1 MSGRMQEATQPIVPV
16 AAPPGDL
23 YEAAAAA
30 REEVQDQLS
39 SMIDRRDEAAAQ
51 LRQGTTM
58 SDLERT
64 TLERHLQ
71 DLNKAVLELE
81 GRLAEAELAQARAAA
96 VPGAITLSQPRPP
109 EPPFEEGMAVGAV
122 FLVFATV
129 IVAIGWIRGLFRRKP
144 QPIVAPFPPA
154 LDRRML
160 QLEQSVDAVAIEIER
175 IGESQRY
182 LSRVF
187 ARPEPRRAE

>member
-1 MSGRMQEATQPIVPV
+1 MQDATQPVVPTA
-16 AAPPGDL
+16 AAPRDF

-30 REEVQDQLS
+30 REEVHEQLS
-39 SMIDRRDEAAAQ
+39 SMIERRNDAGVQ
-51 LRQGTTM
+51 LRQGSVM

-64 TLERHLQ
+64 MLERHLE

-81 GRLAEAELAQARAAA
+81 GRLAEAELAHARAGA

-109 EPPFEEGMAVGAV
+109 EPPYEEGLAVGGV

-129 IVAIGWIRGLFRRKP
+129 IVALAWVRGLFRRKP
-144 QPIVAPFPPA
+144 EPIVAPFPPA

-182 LSRVF
+182 LSRIV